1 MSSPP
6 PEEERICR
14 RSFVRRASSVLAG
27 AAVVA
32 LTPALGALRSPS
44 ALATNPK
51 ETRLGTSL
59 SPAHVPFFKDG
70 DLQQFFVEARQ
81 IGSHVTW
88 IIEWVSVPPFAVIRA
103 VREMTARN
111 GLGFHIQ
118 LSPIALLGG
127 RKSPAIPARV
137 GGRSFADTAVGLAF
151 IDQVLTLASLEPTY
165 LGLATEIN
173 FLAQNPPEFD
183 AYAAL
188 AREAYAA
195 IKRKYRSQ
203 SITISFQWDLM
214 RHQENFDLL
223 HRFDHA
229 LDVYSFTSYP
239 DAFGVPASVPS
250 EYYSEVR
257 KVLPIQRLGFSEIG
271 WSSAPPSDEKRQAAF
286 YASLP
291 AMMRGVRPEFVTLA
305 LLHDVKVFNGD
316 LARLNDVGI
325 RTWDD
330 APKPSWDAV
339 LKMPPLR

>member
-6 PEEERICR
+6 DEERICR
-14 RSFVRRASSVLAG
+14 RSFVRCAGRVLAG

-32 LTPALGALRSPS
+32 LTPTLGALQTSAAPATSPKD
-44 ALATNPK
+44 TF
-51 ETRLGTSL
+51 LGTSL
-59 SPAHVPFFKDG
+59 LPAHVPFFKDS
-70 DLQQFFVEARQ
+70 DLRQFFVEAGQ

-88 IIEWVSVPPFAVIRA
+88 IIEWVSVPLFPAIKA

-111 GLGFHIQ
+111 GLRFHLQ

-137 GGRSFADTAVGLAF
+137 GGMSFSDSAVREAF
-151 IDQVLTLASLEPTY
+151 IDQALTFASLEPDY
-165 LGLATEIN
+165 LGLATEVN

-195 IKRKYRSQ
+195 IKRKNRSQ
-203 SITISFQWDLM
+203 TITISFQWDLM
-214 RHQENFDLL
+214 LHRKNFDLL
-223 HRFDHA
+223 HRFDDA

-239 DAFGVPASVPS
+239 DAFGVPASLPD
-250 EYYSEVR
+250 EYYSAVR
-257 KVLPIQRLGFSEIG
+257 KVLPNQRLGFSEIG
-271 WSSAPPSDEKRQAAF
+271 WSSAPPSDQHRQAAF

-291 AMMRGVRPEFVTLA
+291 AMMRGARPEFVTLA
-305 LLHDVKVFNGD
+305 LLHDVKVFSGD
-316 LARLNDVGI
+316 LARLNDAGI

-330 APKPSWDAV
+330 APKPSWEVV